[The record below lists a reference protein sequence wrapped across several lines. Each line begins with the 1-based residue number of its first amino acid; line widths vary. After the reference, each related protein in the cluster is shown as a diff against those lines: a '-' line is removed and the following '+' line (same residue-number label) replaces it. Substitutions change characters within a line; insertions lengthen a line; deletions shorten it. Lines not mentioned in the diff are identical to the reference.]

1 LPSAKS
7 GSEAWNPIP
16 AEDTQGEKP
25 SAFPSD
31 VEPEPT
37 SVVHLVQMNQNPQEQ
52 WIAKFLKRT
61 RTADAQACFRNVLG
75 AYTLGQLEYQYFKAI
90 QIQKRFVE

>member
-1 LPSAKS
+1 
-7 GSEAWNPIP
+7 
-16 AEDTQGEKP
+16 
-25 SAFPSD
+25 
-31 VEPEPT
+31 
-37 SVVHLVQMNQNPQEQ
+37 MNQNPQEQ

-61 RTADAQACFRNVLG
+61 RTADAQARFRNVLG